1 MYVWPASPMCDR
13 ECVDSDSVKV
23 SPSLLAVIKTSAP
36 IEQDMVTI
44 TTPMQKLVFGESH
57 AFDFGRQPEP
67 RNTPVRSAFPGGC
80 PL

>member
-1 MYVWPASPMCDR
+1 MCDR

-67 RNTPVRSAFPGGC
+67 RNTPVRNAFPSGY

>member
-36 IEQDMVTI
+36 IEQDMVTTI
-44 TTPMQKLVFGESH
+44 TPMQKLVFGESH

-80 PL
+80 PP

>member
-13 ECVDSDSVKV
+13 ECLHSDPVKV

-36 IEQDMVTI
+36 IEQNMVSI
-44 TTPMQKLVFGESH
+44 ATPVRKLVFGESH

-67 RNTPVRSAFPGGC
+67 RNTPVRSASPRGY
-80 PL
+80 PP

>member
-36 IEQDMVTI
+36 IEQDMVTTI
-44 TTPMQKLVFGESH
+44 TPMQKLVFSESR

-67 RNTPVRSAFPGGC
+67 RNTPVRSPFPGGC